1 MSSIPVHPSPDRP
14 SARHAARRF
23 LWFLMLLLAGCKS
36 SPKPE
41 WVEADVQPVSLGVL
55 FEVTRLALV
64 REGFPVPA
72 QGFDPRTREV
82 TSGWR
87 MDLHPF
93 RGEGFRERATIGYE
107 PRSGGRLD
115 LSVRVERQVNQNIA
129 RPLEAAH
136 ADWKQ
141 APDEPGR
148 ARVLL
153 QSIRSLLGDPR
164 QVERPRVGA

>member
-1 MSSIPVHPSPDRP
+1 MNPS
-14 SARHAARRF
+14 SARSAARA
-23 LWFLMLLLAGCKS
+23 LALLLAVLSAACAS

-41 WVEADVQPVSLGVL
+41 WVAADVQPVSLGVL
-55 FEVTRLALV
+55 WEVTRLSLV

-72 QGFDPRTREV
+72 QGFDPRTRKV
-82 TSGWR
+82 VSGWR

-93 RGEGFRERATIGYE
+93 RGEGFRERATVGYE
-107 PRSGGRLD
+107 PRSGGRFD
-115 LSVRVERQVNQNIA
+115 LSVRVERQINQNIA

-148 ARVLL
+148 ARVLM